1 MGKSHLHR
9 SGFLDLR
16 RDGADSAEIHLQAIV
31 VEPMQSG
38 GVLWLEAHEKFAGD
52 IPRRPHTEQI
62 LPVDKPEEAAVDR
75 DLGNIPPGIGKTRFW
90 PFRTGG
96 NGPGGQNP
104 LAGKI
109 QDEDQRAGRDREAA
123 EKRPNPRKTREKR
136 LGSVLI
142 WSIIPNFTET
152 RAIG

>member
-1 MGKSHLHR
+1 MGKSHMHR

-62 LPVDKPEEAAVDR
+62 LPVDEPEEAAVDR

-109 QDEDQRAGRDREAA
+109 QDEDQCAGRDREAA
-123 EKRPNPRKTREKR
+123 EKAPEPAQDAGEEA
-136 LGSVLI
+136 G
-142 WSIIPNFTET
+142 
-152 RAIG
+152 

>member
-16 RDGADSAEIHLQAIV
+16 QDGADLAEIHLQAIV

-52 IPRRPHTEQI
+52 IPRRPHTDQI

-75 DLGNIPPGIGKTRFW
+75 DLGNIPPGIGKTSI
-90 PFRTGG
+90 
-96 NGPGGQNP
+96 
-104 LAGKI
+104 LAVPN
-109 QDEDQRAGRDREAA
+109 RREWAR
-123 EKRPNPRKTREKR
+123 RPESTRRKNTR
-136 LGSVLI
+136 
-142 WSIIPNFTET
+142 
-152 RAIG
+152 